1 MRREI
6 QPGDLHV
13 ALRHWTQTIY
23 PRHLWQ
29 CVLVC
34 VFLAVQAAASANPA
48 RRWSMV
54 AGPAP
59 GTPRVVGSYTAGCM
73 QGALALPPEGPG
85 FQSMRRERR
94 RFFGHP
100 TLVQY
105 VQNLGRLAASR
116 GWGVLNIGDMGQA
129 RGGPTLSGH
138 QSHQNGLDV
147 DIWFWLAPHA
157 ASLTAAERE
166 TFAAP
171 SMLTPARDALDPL
184 RWSAP
189 HPHLLRAAA
198 EFQVVERIFVH
209 PLIKQT
215 LCAQFPGA
223 TWLKKIRP
231 WWGHDDHFHV
241 RLRCPSGEA
250 GCISQEPLPEGT
262 GCDTALA
269 WWFSDEAQQPPKR
282 TGPLEVRLPDTCQT
296 ILNK

>member
-1 MRREI
+1 
-6 QPGDLHV
+6 
-13 ALRHWTQTIY
+13 
-23 PRHLWQ
+23 
-29 CVLVC
+29 
-34 VFLAVQAAASANPA
+34 
-48 RRWSMV
+48 
-54 AGPAP
+54 
-59 GTPRVVGSYTAGCM
+59 
-73 QGALALPPEGPG
+73 
-85 FQSMRRERR
+85 MRRERR

-105 VQNLGRLAASR
+105 VQHLGRLAAGR

-129 RGGPTLSGH
+129 RGGPTPSGH

-157 ASLTAAERE
+157 GALTAAERE
-166 TFAAP
+166 TFEAP
-171 SMLTPARDALDPL
+171 SMLTSDRHALDPR

-198 EFQVVERIFVH
+198 ELPVVERIFVH

-215 LCAQFPGA
+215 LCGQFPGA
-223 TWLKKIRP
+223 AWLKKIRP

-241 RLRCPSGEA
+241 RLRCPIGEA

-262 GCDTALA
+262 GCDAALA
-269 WWFSDEAQQPPKR
+269 WWFSDEARQPPKP
-282 TGPLEVRLPDTCQT
+282 TGPLEVRLPGGCQA